1 MECYTGYV
9 FIAMLFAYLFF
20 SAYLDYKTKIQKIEM
35 EVQVEKM
42 RTEVMKKQTQLLND
56 LNKKLEGK

>member
-20 SAYLDYKTKIQKIEM
+20 SAYLDYKTKKLKIESEM
-35 EVQVEKM
+35 QVEKM
-42 RTEVMKKQTQLLND
+42 RTEVMKKQTQLLNE
-56 LNKKLEGK
+56 LNKKLEGR